1 MLLFLANGSFR
12 SACRSTLAVVAA
24 CGVGLAAC
32 GCGSKAPSGGESA
45 SSSNSGGGDS
55 KAAASNDAP
64 AGAKKNAA
72 RNEVYADAS
81 GKKWVGKVPY
91 DAFFD
96 NPLAVASNSNKV
108 AGAAPAPAAD
118 VKPAEKPE
126 AMASTDAPKPME
138 TGKSG
143 ASGGDDWTTF
153 LSAKDIEDEI
163 KDIRNRTSAG
173 LTGVGQYN
181 GKYKEMQWDGAVVAA
196 LGIIA
201 QQHPEAVKWK
211 ANAKYVREYGSQ
223 IEKSATGLGKKPYE
237 ATNGVFEKLTG
248 VLDGNAPSD
257 TDIADDAPLHEKAAR
272 KMLMY
277 RMQRAKDWMRKE
289 ITTEAKY
296 KAEIDK
302 VKHEASMLGT
312 LTKAQVSPGYE
323 YVEDEN
329 YRKHVQEMID
339 AAITIRKSVETQ
351 DFKAFEGAI
360 INIEKKCNGCHTDF
374 VGGA

>member
-1 MLLFLANGSFR
+1 M
-12 SACRSTLAVVAA
+12 AA
-24 CGVGLAAC
+24 CGVSLAVA
-32 GCGSKAPSGGESA
+32 GCGGAKGPAGNEHAG
-45 SSSNSGGGDS
+45 SSSGSGGDS
-55 KAAASNDAP
+55 KSAAGADAP

-96 NPLAVASNSNKV
+96 NPLAVASNANKV
-108 AGAAPAPAAD
+108 ATAAPAAATD
-118 VKPAEKPE
+118 AKPMEKPE
-126 AMASTDAPKPME
+126 ATASTETSKPAESGTAAAP
-138 TGKSG
+138 
-143 ASGGDDWTTF
+143 AGDDWTAL

-163 KDIRNRTSAG
+163 KEIRIRTAAG

-181 GKYKEMQWDGAVVAA
+181 GKYKDMQSDGAVVAA
-196 LGIIA
+196 MGAIA
-201 QQHPEAVKWK
+201 QNHSEAVKWK
-211 ANAKYVREYGSQ
+211 PNAKFVREYGSQ
-223 IEKSATGLGKKPYE
+223 IEKTATGLGKKPFE
-237 ATNGVFEKLTG
+237 ATQGVFEKLTG
-248 VLDGNAPSD
+248 VLDGNAPAD
-257 TDIADDAPLHEKAAR
+257 TDVPDEAPLHDKASR

-312 LTKAQVSPGYE
+312 ITKAQLSPGYE
-323 YVEDEN
+323 YVDDEN
-329 YRKHVQEMID
+329 YRKHVTEMIES
-339 AAITIRKSVETQ
+339 AIIIRKSVETQ